1 LIIHKGYAVDS
12 DPVSPA
18 LVKEL
23 AELEYVCWRAAQN
36 IADAISVREAVE
48 VAEVEVP
55 HHLQAIAY
63 SAVPTLSQLGRMR
76 DQRVE
81 ELVKKQLSSLS
92 LERNYLVAAREF
104 DRIKATDWHI
114 LRVNYPDLY
123 ATSLRD
129 ANLIME
135 RKSRR

>member
-1 LIIHKGYAVDS
+1 MGNTVDS
-12 DPVSPA
+12 DPESSA

-23 AELEYVCWRAAQN
+23 AELEYACWRATQDIVN
-36 IADAISVREAVE
+36 SISVRETVE
-48 VAEVEVP
+48 VAKVDVP
-55 HHLQAIAY
+55 RHLRAIAH

-81 ELVKKQLSSLS
+81 ELVKKQLSSLA

-104 DRIKATDWHI
+104 DRIKAADWHI

-123 ATSLRD
+123 ATSLRE

-135 RKSRR
+135 RKIRR